1 MYTIR
6 NFSGRLASQKVGCLN
21 IIYIGVRIDATTKVV
36 KNSDDNSP
44 AKLVRQPLW
53 ISQVLGDDHTDV
65 PCHNRVWH
73 KEVYSSV
80 ATRVRHWSHML
91 QPFTGDGGVP
101 MAIVVYPRRWCFIN
115 GDVVLSIRVNNS
127 RSTQNKKQ
135 SREMRFGVQF

>member
-1 MYTIR
+1 MCE
-6 NFSGRLASQKVGCLN
+6 GASKQTPDLKILPRRDRAPPVLKFL
-21 IIYIGVRIDATTKVV
+21 D
-36 KNSDDNSP
+36 P
-44 AKLVRQPLW
+44 PL
-53 ISQVLGDDHTDV
+53 V

-73 KEVYSSV
+73 IKEVYSSV
-80 ATRVRHWSHML
+80 AARVKHWSHML

-101 MAIVVYPRRWCFIN
+101 MAIVVYSRRWCFIN